1 MLAGGQVLKGLA
13 LLRAGLWALVAPT
26 LILSA
31 KIALIIAGIL
41 MLQDLLLTF
50 ADPTADTY
58 TRDLIN
64 GYKNL
69 QKKSKEQ
76 EGVYENV
83 YGNQN
88 PLRGKSVG
96 EKQREQEKL
105 RQDIL
110 KKDAVLKSAY
120 LPSEIPSFN
129 PSSYTGTYSN
139 SNQNQQNNTI
149 AINIYSQQGQNAQDI
164 GEAVAMKLGNILDN
178 YVMVT

>member
-13 LLRAGLWALVAPT
+13 LLRAGLWSLVAPT

-58 TRDLIN
+58 TRDLMN
-64 GYKNL
+64 GFKNL

-76 EGVYENV
+76 EGIYESV

-88 PLRGKSVG
+88 TLSGK
-96 EKQREQEKL
+96 
-105 RQDIL
+105 
-110 KKDAVLKSAY
+110 
-120 LPSEIPSFN
+120 
-129 PSSYTGTYSN
+129 
-139 SNQNQQNNTI
+139 
-149 AINIYSQQGQNAQDI
+149 
-164 GEAVAMKLGNILDN
+164 
-178 YVMVT
+178 